1 MPQFL
6 RSVRILCA
14 LHKYYLDAVR
24 VESSSSPVI
33 NSVPVSPLS
42 TSVPNSSLQHP
53 VSTVRRAG
61 SFGSLL
67 DSPRNRGGSGRLK
80 LLSSRGHRRS
90 RSQGVPPRS
99 GVNSTSCD
107 SDTSP
112 SSPSRCHSDSISSPF
127 EELEVVWGS
136 LESWFNL
143 LIIEVQKLGYRK
155 DEVVTEPR
163 QHILELELG
172 SEEVA
177 AKLVSNPAHVQNV
190 MSSHSPT
197 NGNSIPDVSVS
208 SAAVSGEHSD
218 SNSAGD
224 SAPDS
229 FPHREPSK
237 LQLPLVQS
245 SQLAA
250 AIVNS
255 APQERRAIYLKS
267 SSSFDIAEPT
277 LPLVRLSDMAHKRR
291 SWHVERVAA
300 HILTLGGGGSLTS
313 LTAFSRSLSSDSTT
327 TERQSTFVV
336 QTWFQIRTCLI
347 QRFSI
352 VLPFHS
358 PSSYRL
364 PGCHPHLSPPRG
376 PGEW

>member
-33 NSVPVSPLS
+33 NPVPVSPLS

-99 GVNSTSCD
+99 GVNSTLCD

-112 SSPSRCHSDSISSPF
+112 SSLSRSHSDSISSPF

-136 LESWFNL
+136 LESWFDL
-143 LIIEVQKLGYRK
+143 LIIEVQKLGDK
-155 DEVVTEPR
+155 KNEVVAEPR

-172 SEEVA
+172 SA
-177 AKLVSNPAHVQNV
+177 AKLVSNPAQNV
-190 MSSHSPT
+190 ASSHSPT

-208 SAAVSGEHSD
+208 SAAVCGEHSD
-218 SNSAGD
+218 SNSPGD
-224 SAPDS
+224 RAPDS
-229 FPHREPSK
+229 FPHRKPPK

-277 LPLVRLSDMAHKRR
+277 FPLVRLSDMAHKRR

-300 HILTLGGGGSLTS
+300 RILTLGGGGSLTS

-336 QTWFQIRTCLI
+336 QT
-347 QRFSI
+347 
-352 VLPFHS
+352 
-358 PSSYRL
+358 
-364 PGCHPHLSPPRG
+364 
-376 PGEW
+376 

>member
-1 MPQFL
+1 M
-6 RSVRILCA
+6 
-14 LHKYYLDAVR
+14 
-24 VESSSSPVI
+24 
-33 NSVPVSPLS
+33 
-42 TSVPNSSLQHP
+42 
-53 VSTVRRAG
+53 
-61 SFGSLL
+61 
-67 DSPRNRGGSGRLK
+67 
-80 LLSSRGHRRS
+80 
-90 RSQGVPPRS
+90 
-99 GVNSTSCD
+99 
-107 SDTSP
+107 
-112 SSPSRCHSDSISSPF
+112 
-127 EELEVVWGS
+127 VWGS
-136 LESWFNL
+136 LESWFDL
-143 LIIEVQKLGYRK
+143 LIIEVQKLGDRK

-163 QHILELELG
+163 QHTLELELG
-172 SEEVA
+172 SEEVE
-177 AKLVSNPAHVQNV
+177 AKLVSNPAQNV
-190 MSSHSPT
+190 ASSHSPT

-208 SAAVSGEHSD
+208 SAAVCGEHSD
-218 SNSAGD
+218 SNSPGD

-300 HILTLGGGGSLTS
+300 RILTLGGGGSLTS

-336 QTWFQIRTCLI
+336 QTWFQIRVSF
-347 QRFSI
+347 RDS
-352 VLPFHS
+352 V
-358 PSSYRL
+358 
-364 PGCHPHLSPPRG
+364 
-376 PGEW
+376 